1 MRIETLNEIVRRI
14 YAAANGQ
21 ENWDDVVVELGD
33 QLNLGVIH
41 VFLTNLENGA
51 GYIGSSP
58 RGNPELDR
66 KYREEYFECDF
77 RLPRIMA
84 SKRGLMF
91 DERSIASDDEIRN
104 SALHQELFVKNGVH
118 RIIGS
123 NMSID
128 NALGWFGV
136 TTPQASD
143 DFSDEQ
149 RQALDFLAPHILQA
163 FEIAK
168 TRADLQFMNDANLT
182 VLNFAGIGV
191 LYLEN
196 GVATGCNEIAD
207 AFFKRGFLKLI
218 GGRLRCRDEPSDRKL
233 ESYLSSSTRTET
245 DQLRL
250 TDTEQGLEYLIN
262 IRTIGLLYK
271 ETANGIGQK
280 RVVLIRM
287 LDRAGKP
294 DIETVAGFGRNFRL
308 SDAQI
313 SVIHAVLCN
322 IPLSELADTRGVKL
336 DIVRKQLKLAME
348 KLDVRSQKELVMLF
362 ERTTFF

>member
-1 MRIETLNEIVRRI
+1 M
-14 YAAANGQ
+14 
-21 ENWDDVVVELGD
+21 
-33 QLNLGVIH
+33 
-41 VFLTNLENGA
+41 
-51 GYIGSSP
+51 
-58 RGNPELDR
+58 
-66 KYREEYFECDF
+66 
-77 RLPRIMA
+77 
-84 SKRGLMF
+84 
-91 DERSIASDDEIRN
+91 
-104 SALHQELFVKNGVH
+104 
-118 RIIGS
+118 
-123 NMSID
+123 
-128 NALGWFGV
+128 
-136 TTPQASD
+136 
-143 DFSDEQ
+143 
-149 RQALDFLAPHILQA
+149 
-163 FEIAK
+163 
-168 TRADLQFMNDANLT
+168 
-182 VLNFAGIGV
+182 
-191 LYLEN
+191 
-196 GVATGCNEIAD
+196 
-207 AFFKRGFLKLI
+207 
-218 GGRLRCRDEPSDRKL
+218 RCRDEPSDRKL